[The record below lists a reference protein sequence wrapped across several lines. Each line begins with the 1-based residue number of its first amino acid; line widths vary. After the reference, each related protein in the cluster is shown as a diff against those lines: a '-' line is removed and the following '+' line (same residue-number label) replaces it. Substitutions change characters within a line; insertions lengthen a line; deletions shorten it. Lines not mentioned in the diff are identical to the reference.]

1 MLLSSLAVTYVLVHV
16 LSVDRLSLNFKARLK
31 LIALTLTS
39 MRGQKRQLYDFFVEI
54 GFFFK
59 FTKLLI
65 SNLKNQSG
73 RVWTTRTKVLLH
85 VSFIGLPFTW
95 LNGILTLSS
104 CPYIYWLI
112 LSASLWCY
120 VRMRRLIS
128 TTRTLTMAHRCA
140 EISTNFYLLFKYVVF
155 IADFWINT
163 KNWVTSDTRIKKSG
177 SPESWAGF
185 FYRLQWPYMATLEQ
199 WRKQL

>member
-1 MLLSSLAVTYVLVHV
+1 MLLSSLAATYVLVHL
-16 LSVDRLSLNFKARLK
+16 LSADRLSLIFKARLK

-39 MRGQKRQLYDFFVEI
+39 MRGKKRQLYDFFVEI

-95 LNGILTLSS
+95 LNGILALSS

-112 LSASLWCY
+112 LSASLWCN

-128 TTRTLTMAHRCA
+128 TTRTSTMAIDVLKFRPTSIFC
-140 EISTNFYLLFKYVVF
+140 SNTSLLML
-155 IADFWINT
+155 
-163 KNWVTSDTRIKKSG
+163 TS
-177 SPESWAGF
+177 E
-185 FYRLQWPYMATLEQ
+185 
-199 WRKQL
+199 